1 MGRRL
6 RAAGVIVRVMD
17 HWLRV
22 TVGTVDENQLFV
34 GALDAADEDPMSA
47 EWH

>member
-1 MGRRL
+1 
-6 RAAGVIVRVMD
+6 MD